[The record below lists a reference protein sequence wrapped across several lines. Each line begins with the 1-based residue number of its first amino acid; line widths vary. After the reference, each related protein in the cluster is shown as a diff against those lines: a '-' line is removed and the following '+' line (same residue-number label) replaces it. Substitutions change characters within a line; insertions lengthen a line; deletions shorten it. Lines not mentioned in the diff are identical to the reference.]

1 MGFLNKLKDKNFLK
15 GASSFLGACL
25 VNFIA
30 GAIYSLCTLAVYEIS
45 YIKAMGGDVNI
56 DHLSFYYPI
65 EQFFQCV
72 SSFLSGIIYKELG
85 LHLTNLIG
93 TISLLFGYLLMYLSK
108 SLFLDL
114 FSMVLGGIG
123 TGIILYPATANTYN
137 WFKDHIGIIVGI
149 METMISLG
157 SFFFSLFGENIINKY
172 EVQSDDVN
180 NLYDYD
186 IGKKIKD
193 YLLIQLISLI
203 VIFILSLILIFE
215 KKEEETDTEIM
226 SKIEKTDGVL
236 AEDDKNEKA
245 NETEKKEETDDIP
258 ITYVNETNDDNLNN
272 DGENEL
278 NKDNEE
284 KKEEKGDE
292 NDKEKENEKED
303 KNIKKDENL
312 NINEEKDK
320 KELDNGEGGEDDDD
334 DGKNTRPLISKKSQ
348 DEEEE
353 VNLVSLLKFALK
365 SPRLIIF
372 ISIVILQAPISNMAF
387 TLYREIGEY
396 KKIDQTYL
404 QLVGSF
410 YFIFEM
416 LSSLVFG
423 VLCDYIPIRYLLI
436 FINGVGT
443 MFGFVFCLTFKSGLL
458 FLLIQNLLSF
468 SSGGYDPIREC
479 FLMKVYGED
488 VYIELNGYVSFLEA
502 VIFNL
507 ITPLTYF
514 IESAI
519 GNKDAAY
526 WILFVSFGILNLIAL
541 ILSFIIKDAPID
553 LKSNY
558 FDDKA
563 SRKLNISLRYFHNSF
578 KNSFHTSFHM
588 V

>member
-1 MGFLNKLKDKNFLK
+1 
-15 GASSFLGACL
+15 
-25 VNFIA
+25 
-30 GAIYSLCTLAVYEIS
+30 
-45 YIKAMGGDVNI
+45 
-56 DHLSFYYPI
+56 
-65 EQFFQCV
+65 
-72 SSFLSGIIYKELG
+72 
-85 LHLTNLIG
+85 
-93 TISLLFGYLLMYLSK
+93 
-108 SLFLDL
+108 
-114 FSMVLGGIG
+114 
-123 TGIILYPATANTYN
+123 
-137 WFKDHIGIIVGI
+137 
-149 METMISLG
+149 
-157 SFFFSLFGENIINKY
+157 
-172 EVQSDDVN
+172 
-180 NLYDYD
+180 
-186 IGKKIKD
+186 
-193 YLLIQLISLI
+193 
-203 VIFILSLILIFE
+203 LSLILIFE

-245 NETEKKEETDDIP
+245 NEIEKKEETDDIP
-258 ITYVNETNDDNLNN
+258 ITYINETNDDNLNN

-278 NKDNEE
+278 NKNNEE
-284 KKEEKGDE
+284 KKEESKDGDE
-292 NDKEKENEKED
+292 KGNENENEKED
-303 KNIKKDENL
+303 KNIKKEENL

-320 KELDNGEGGEDDDD
+320 KKLDNDNKGEDDD
-334 DGKNTRPLISKKSQ
+334 DGKNSPLISKKSQ
-348 DEEEE
+348 DEEE

-443 MFGFVFCLTFKSGLL
+443 MFGFVFCLTFKSGIL

>member
-1 MGFLNKLKDKNFLK
+1 
-15 GASSFLGACL
+15 
-25 VNFIA
+25 
-30 GAIYSLCTLAVYEIS
+30 
-45 YIKAMGGDVNI
+45 
-56 DHLSFYYPI
+56 
-65 EQFFQCV
+65 
-72 SSFLSGIIYKELG
+72 
-85 LHLTNLIG
+85 
-93 TISLLFGYLLMYLSK
+93 
-108 SLFLDL
+108 
-114 FSMVLGGIG
+114 
-123 TGIILYPATANTYN
+123 
-137 WFKDHIGIIVGI
+137 
-149 METMISLG
+149 MISLG

-172 EVQSDDVN
+172 EVQSDDIY
-180 NLYDYD
+180 NLYDYE

-245 NETEKKEETDDIP
+245 NENEKKEEADDIP

-278 NKDNEE
+278 NKGDEE
-284 KKEEKGDE
+284 KKEENKVEDG
-292 NDKEKENEKED
+292 NNKEKGKED
-303 KNIKKDENL
+303 KNEKKEENL

-334 DGKNTRPLISKKSQ
+334 GKNTRPLISKKSQ
-348 DEEEE
+348 EEEEE

-416 LSSLVFG
+416 ISSLVFG

-502 VIFNL
+502 VLFNL

-553 LKSNY
+553 LKGNY

>member
-1 MGFLNKLKDKNFLK
+1 MGFFNKLKDKNFLK
-15 GASSFLGACL
+15 GASSFLGACF

-65 EQFFQCV
+65 EQFFQCI

-93 TISLLFGYLLMYLSK
+93 TISLLFGYLIMYLSS

-114 FSMVLGGIG
+114 FSMALGGIG

-137 WFKDHIGIIVGI
+137 WFSEHIGIIVGI

-172 EVQSDDVN
+172 EVQSDDID
-180 NLYDYD
+180 NLYDYE

-215 KKEEETDTEIM
+215 KKEEETDTEII
-226 SKIEKTDGVL
+226 SKIEKTEGVL
-236 AEDDKNEKA
+236 GEDDKNESA
-245 NETEKKEETDDIP
+245 DEAEKKEETDDIP
-258 ITYVNETNDDNLNN
+258 ITYINETDNINN
-272 DGENEL
+272 DTGNESSK
-278 NKDNEE
+278 NNEDKKDQDVN
-284 KKEEKGDE
+284 
-292 NDKEKENEKED
+292 EKENEKED
-303 KNIKKDENL
+303 KNIKKEVNL
-312 NINEEKDK
+312 NINEEKEK
-320 KELDNGEGGEDDDD
+320 KELDIGDEGEDDDEED
-334 DGKNTRPLISKKSQ
+334 KNKRPLISKKSK

-410 YFIFEM
+410 YFVFEM
-416 LSSLVFG
+416 ISSLVFG
-423 VLCDYIPIRYLLI
+423 ILCDYIPIRYLLI

-502 VIFNL
+502 VFFNI

-514 IESAI
+514 IEEAI
-519 GNKDAAY
+519 GNKNVAY
-526 WILFVSFGILNLIAL
+526 WVLFVSFGVLNLIAL
-541 ILSFIIKDAPID
+541 ILSFIIKDAPVD
-553 LKSNY
+553 LKGNY